1 MRRPRYNSRPIGTR
15 SCKGSKTISAQPS
28 ARQSQRPNFSLF
40 LILVLNFLVQ
50 LLLNMAS
57 NVRALIDMQLKG
69 IALLPVLA
77 AIAFAALM
85 MTDTAFAQ
93 EEGGGGG
100 AAATESSAFKFI
112 AAGIAFGLAA
122 LGAGFGLGFVGAA
135 GLAAISENPKMQSS
149 VFIIVGMVESIAI
162 YGIVMMF
169 IILGQS

>member
-1 MRRPRYNSRPIGTR
+1 MRRPRFNSRPIETQSYKR
-15 SCKGSKTISAQPS
+15 SKTISVQPS
-28 ARQSQRPNFSLF
+28 AKQSQRPNFSLF
-40 LILVLNFLVQ
+40 LALVLNFLVQ

-69 IALLPVLA
+69 IALLPVIA
-77 AIAFAALM
+77 AIAFAVFM
-85 MTDTAFAQ
+85 MTGTAFAQ
-93 EEGGGGG
+93 EEGGG
-100 AAATESSAFKFI
+100 AAAAESSSFKFI

>member
-1 MRRPRYNSRPIGTR
+1 MRRPRFNSRPIGTQSYKR
-15 SCKGSKTISAQPS
+15 SKTISVQPS
-28 ARQSQRPNFSLF
+28 AKQSQRPNFSLF
-40 LILVLNFLVQ
+40 LALVLNFLVQ

-69 IALLPVLA
+69 IALLPVIA
-77 AIAFAALM
+77 AIAFAVFM
-85 MTDTAFAQ
+85 MTGTAFAQ
-93 EEGGGGG
+93 EEGGGG
-100 AAATESSAFKFI
+100 AAATESSSFKFI

-169 IILGQS
+169 IILGQ